1 METWTNYSFLDGSS
15 IDIGSH
21 GISRGQ
27 AGMLPMKHG
36 QVRRAVEKV
45 GTEMNRT
52 DGIYFEQRA
61 PWRKFLGGMF
71 GGDICSKLMETDGN

>member
-1 METWTNYSFLDGSS
+1 
-15 IDIGSH
+15 
-21 GISRGQ
+21 
-27 AGMLPMKHG
+27 MKHG

-45 GTEMNRT
+45 VTEMNRT